1 MFLPKTPIFFSPIQ
15 SVPAHAYPPRP
26 ARQSRWDFPSP
37 RPPPALPSS
46 PPTTI
51 PPSPPLSP
59 PLHSPTPSYGAP
71 RYPLLPTLM
80 AATAGFSR
88 ARRPRGVPV
97 VATDLLSAGVGNGS
111 SGAGGVG
118 SSGNDGAGLLAPDL
132 LVHFWRP
139 AHESRSPT

>member
-59 PLHSPTPSYGAP
+59 PLHSPAPSYGAP
-71 RYPLLPTLM
+71 RYPLLPALM
-80 AATAGFSR
+80 AVTAGFSR
-88 ARRPRGVPV
+88 VRQSRRVLV
-97 VATDLLSAGVGNGS
+97 VAAELLSAGVAVVAAAS
-111 SGAGGVG
+111 AVWGAAVTLG
-118 SSGNDGAGLLAPDL
+118 
-132 LVHFWRP
+132 RP
-139 AHESRSPT
+139 RWEPRSRCHTRF